1 MAVRYHHQ
9 SDPTLSC
16 DTPYNSSHCY
26 FFHVNV
32 TTQPHTDFVYAAYGD
47 LLYVWNATDGTK
59 GVSITAMP
67 YEVVNLTECMSINP
81 PYMPEPRPF
90 VSTEASEEDNV
101 FSTDSSAID
110 LNTTV
115 PVVVKA
121 KSNERKL
128 SMIWNPC
135 VQPKPTIHSLLL
147 QGKRLTAIVS
157 EQALWYYGMQAESKP
172 KIIGGDS
179 SKLFIRVYDL
189 TEVPTDGRPLTLL
202 GERVINGAF
211 NSARSV
217 GSIAH
222 LFSTSYVDT
231 AQFTNEVYRWAP
243 QYCGLNSTEY
253 EKLATKTALNNTES
267 FVDQM
272 MVELQLHTGDSC
284 ESIFQ
289 VSEAKGL

>member
-1 MAVRYHHQ
+1 M
-9 SDPTLSC
+9 TL
-16 DTPYNSSHCY
+16 HII
-26 FFHVNV
+26 HL
-32 TTQPHTDFVYAAYGD
+32 TQPHTDFVYAAYGD

-67 YEVVNLTECMSINP
+67 YEVVNLTECININL

-135 VQPKPTIHSLLL
+135 VQPKPTILSLLL
-147 QGKRLTAIVS
+147 QGNRLTAIVS
-157 EQALWYYGMQAESKP
+157 EQALWYYGMQTESKP

-231 AQFTNEVYRWAP
+231 AQFTNELYRWAP

-272 MVELQLHTGDSC
+272 MEELQLHTGDSC

-289 VSEAKGL
+289 VSEGR